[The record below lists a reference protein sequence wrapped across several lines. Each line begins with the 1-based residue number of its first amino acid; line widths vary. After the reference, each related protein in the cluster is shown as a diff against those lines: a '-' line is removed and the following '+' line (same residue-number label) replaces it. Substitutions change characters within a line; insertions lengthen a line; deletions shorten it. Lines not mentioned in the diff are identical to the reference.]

1 MSDYLKLAERAQLA
15 EAFRKWCVAN
25 NIETTARNLFIFLDE
40 TEALNRDKCR
50 ELMQPEPEP
59 QPVTD
64 PLTVEGVREI
74 MALNK
79 EQREALEIIGE
90 SVESFIS
97 LWGKNGR
104 LIDRDTVI
112 TALRALKKAA
122 DVPLKEVEKE

>member
-79 EQREALEIIGE
+79 EQREALEKITEGID
-90 SVESFIS
+90 SYIS
-97 LWGKNGR
+97 TWGTKGR
-104 LIDRDTVI
+104 LIDRGTVI
-112 TALRALKKAA
+112 AALRALQEDA
-122 DVPLKEVEKE
+122 DVTLEEGNQ

>member
-25 NIETTARNLFIFLDE
+25 DIEMTSRNLFIFLDE

-64 PLTVEGVREI
+64 PLTVESVREI

-79 EQREALEIIGE
+79 EQREALEKITEGIE
-90 SVESFIS
+90 SCIS
-97 LWGKNGR
+97 LWGTFGR

-112 TALRALKKAA
+112 NVLRALQKDA
-122 DVPLKEVEKE
+122 DVTLKEGNQ

>member
-79 EQREALEIIGE
+79 EQREALEKISEGIE
-90 SVESFIS
+90 SCIS
-97 LWGKNGR
+97 LWGTFGR

-112 TALRALKKAA
+112 NVLRALQKDA
-122 DVPLKEVEKE
+122 DVTLEEGNQ

>member
-50 ELMQPEPEP
+50 ELIQPEPEP

-79 EQREALEIIGE
+79 EQRKALEKITEGIE
-90 SVESFIS
+90 SCIS
-97 LWGKNGR
+97 LWGTFGR

-112 TALRALKKAA
+112 NVLRALQKDA
-122 DVPLKEVEKE
+122 DVTLEEGNQ

>member
-25 NIETTARNLFIFLDE
+25 DIEMTARNLFIYLDE

-79 EQREALEIIGE
+79 EQREALEKITEGID
-90 SVESFIS
+90 SCIS
-97 LWGKNGR
+97 LWGSFGR

-112 TALRALKKAA
+112 NVLRALQKDA
-122 DVPLKEVEKE
+122 DVTLEEGNQ

>member
-25 NIETTARNLFIFLDE
+25 DIEMTSRNLFIFLDE

-79 EQREALEIIGE
+79 EQREALEIIRD
-90 SVESFIS
+90 STDNFICN
-97 LWGKNGR
+97 WGTNGR

-112 TALRALKKAA
+112 AAMRALNKAA
-122 DVPLKEVEKE
+122 DVAFEEG